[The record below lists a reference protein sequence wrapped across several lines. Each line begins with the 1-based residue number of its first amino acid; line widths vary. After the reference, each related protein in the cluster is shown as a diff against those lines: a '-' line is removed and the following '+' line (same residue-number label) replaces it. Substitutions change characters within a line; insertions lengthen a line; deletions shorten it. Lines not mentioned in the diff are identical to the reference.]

1 VTSSVSDRP
10 RAQDPAGAPAP
21 RPRVPLRRILR
32 LFRPQRRRLAVLA
45 VLLAVSSLLVMASPF
60 LLREILD
67 VAIPHQDVPLLSLL
81 AGGMLAIAAATALFR
96 VHQSTLSQS
105 IGQDVLHG
113 LRVSVYTHLQRMSLA
128 FFARTRN
135 GEIQS
140 RIANDI
146 GGMNTMVTMLATTLV
161 TGVTTMVS
169 SLAAM
174 VLLDWR
180 LTILSV
186 AMLPFF
192 VAVSRKVGGERRSLT
207 VARQDQAAAMAAM
220 VEESLSVNG
229 HLLGRVLDRTGTLAA
244 EFGERSRRLAGL
256 SVASATAGRWRQ
268 AVVQVVMAAMPI
280 FVYWTAGLTAT
291 HGGEPISLGTL
302 VAFATLQ
309 QGLFAPSLQ
318 LMQLGIVVQ
327 SSLAL
332 FDRIFEYLDL
342 PVDIPEPARPVPLPA
357 PAGHIRFEQV
367 EFAYGDEQVLHGIDI
382 DLPPGRHLAVVGATG
397 AGKTTL
403 GYLVPRLYDVTRGRV
418 TVDGVDVRDLSR
430 GTLAGIVGVV
440 SQDVHLFHASIAENL
455 RFAKPGASDEEL
467 VEAARAA
474 QIHDLIAGL
483 PDGYATIVGE
493 RGHRFSGGERQRL
506 AIARTLLRNPPVLV
520 LDEAT
525 SALDNRTELAV
536 QEALDHLAAGRT
548 TLTIAHRLSTVR
560 AADQIIVL
568 DRGRVVER
576 GTHEELCAL
585 GGRYAALLGDRMR

>member
-1 VTSSVSDRP
+1 VTSSVSDQT
-10 RAQDPAGAPAP
+10 RARDAAESIAP

-32 LFRPQRRRLAVLA
+32 LFRPHRNRLAVLA
-45 VLLAVSSLLVMASPF
+45 GLLAISSLLAIVSPF

-67 VAIPHQDVPLLSLL
+67 VALPRQDVALLSAL
-81 AGGMLAIAAATALFR
+81 AGGMLAIAVGTALFR

-105 IGQDVLHG
+105 IGQDVLHD
-113 LRVSVYTHLQRMSLA
+113 LRVAVYTHLQRMSLA

-146 GGMNTMVTMLATTLV
+146 GGMNTTVTMMATALV

-174 VLLDWR
+174 VVLDWR

-192 VAVSRKVGGERRSLT
+192 VAVSRKVGSERRGLT
-207 VARQDQAAAMAAM
+207 VARQDQAASMAAL

-244 EFGERSRRLAGL
+244 EFGGQSRSLAGL

-268 AVVQVVMAAMPI
+268 AVVQIVMAAMPI
-280 FVYWTAGLTAT
+280 LIYWTAGLTPV
-291 HGGEPISLGTL
+291 HGGQVVSIGTL

-318 LMQLGIVVQ
+318 LMQLGIIVQ

-332 FDRIFEYLDL
+332 FERIFEYLDL
-342 PVDIPEPARPVPLPA
+342 PVDIPEPTRPVPLPA
-357 PAGHIRFEQV
+357 PAGHIRFEHV
-367 EFAYGDEQVLHGIDI
+367 EFAYGDAQVLHGIDL
-382 DLPPGRHLAVVGATG
+382 DLPPGGHLAVVGATG

-418 TVDGVDVRDLSR
+418 TVDGVDVRDLSHA
-430 GTLAGIVGVV
+430 TLAGIVGVV

-467 VEAARAA
+467 VAAARAA
-474 QIHDLIAGL
+474 QIHDLITNL
-483 PDGYATIVGE
+483 PEGYATIVGE

-525 SALDNRTELAV
+525 SALDTRTELAV

-568 DRGRVVER
+568 DHGRIVES
-576 GTHEELCAL
+576 GTHEELSAL
-585 GGRYAALLGDRMR
+585 GGRYTALLGDHMR

>member
-1 VTSSVSDRP
+1 M
-10 RAQDPAGAPAP
+10 
-21 RPRVPLRRILR
+21 RRILR

-45 VLLAVSSLLVMASPF
+45 VLLAVSALLVLASPF

-67 VAIPHQDVPLLSLL
+67 VAIPHRDVPLLSLL

-105 IGQDVLHG
+105 IGQDVLHD

-174 VLLDWR
+174 LLLDWR

-291 HGGEPISLGTL
+291 HGEAISIGTL

-357 PAGHIRFEQV
+357 PAGHIRFERV

-430 GTLAGIVGVV
+430 TTLAGIVGVV

-536 QEALDHLAAGRT
+536 QEALEHLAAGRT

-560 AADQIIVL
+560 AADQIVVL
-568 DRGRVVER
+568 DHGRVVER
-576 GTHEELCAL
+576 GTHEELSAL
-585 GGRYAALLGDRMR
+585 GGRYAALLGERMR

>member
-1 VTSSVSDRP
+1 VTTSVSDQT
-10 RAQDPAGAPAP
+10 RAQDPPGPPAP

-32 LFRPQRRRLAVLA
+32 LFRPHRKRLAGLA
-45 VLLAVSSLLVMASPF
+45 ALLAVASRLAMVSPF

-67 VAIPHQDVPLLSLL
+67 TALPRRDLTLLGTL
-81 AGGMLAIAAATALFR
+81 AGGMFAVTVATALFR
-96 VHQSTLSQS
+96 AHQAALSQS
-105 IGQDVLHG
+105 IGQAVLHD
-113 LRVSVYTHLQRMSLA
+113 LRVAVYTHLQRMSLA
-128 FFARTRN
+128 FFGRTRN

-146 GGMNTMVTMLATTLV
+146 GGMSTTVTMVATALV

-174 VLLDWR
+174 VVLDWR
-180 LTILSV
+180 LTIVSL

-207 VARQDQAAAMAAM
+207 VARQEQAASMATL

-229 HLLGRVLDRTGTLAA
+229 HLLGRVLDRTGALAGD
-244 EFGERSRRLAGL
+244 FTGRSRNLARL
-256 SVASATAGRWRQ
+256 SVASATAGRWQQ
-268 AVVQVVMAAMPI
+268 AVVQIVMGAMPI
-280 FVYWTAGLTAT
+280 LIYWTAGLTSA
-291 HGGEPISLGTL
+291 HGGEPVSIGTL

-332 FDRIFEYLDL
+332 FDRVFEYLDL
-342 PVDIPEPARPVPLPA
+342 PVDLPEPARPVPLPA

-367 EFAYGDEQVLHGIDI
+367 DFAYGDAPVLHGIDL
-382 DLPPGRHLAVVGATG
+382 DLPPGGHLAVVGATG

-403 GYLVPRLYDVTRGRV
+403 GYLVPRLYDVSAGRV
-418 TVDGVDVRDLSR
+418 TVDGVDVRDLSSA
-430 GTLAGIVGVV
+430 TLAGIVGVV

-455 RFAKPGASDEEL
+455 RFAKPGASDEEI
-467 VEAARAA
+467 VAAARAA
-474 QIHDLIAGL
+474 QVHDLIAGL
-483 PDGYATIVGE
+483 PDGYATVVGE
-493 RGHRFSGGERQRL
+493 RGHRFSGGERQRI

-525 SALDNRTELAV
+525 SALDTRTELAV
-536 QEALDHLAAGRT
+536 QKALDHLAAGRT

-568 DRGRVVER
+568 DHGRIVER
-576 GTHEELCAL
+576 GTHDELSAL
-585 GGRYAALLGDRMR
+585 GGRYAALLGEHMR